1 MGQDTV
7 NITLDRDLWEDLRR
21 VAAEQTLVLV
31 HGDRIS
37 TIENLRIAIQVFLKL
52 EPKEINTIL
61 KRP

>member
-21 VAAEQTLVLV
+21 VAAEQTLV

-37 TIENLRIAIQVFLKL
+37 TIENLRLAIQVFLKR
-52 EPKEINTIL
+52 EPREVNT
-61 KRP
+61 